1 LEKNQKMSSLAV
13 RLARAVNN
21 GRSKPPAPATR
32 ESLLVS
38 LLYKRATA
46 SRMGADEQ
54 EQLLRAQILW
64 SLPSFDPIERDRSIN
79 AGDVACPNLR

>member
-1 LEKNQKMSSLAV
+1 MSSLSV

-21 GRSKPPAPATR
+21 GRSKPLAPATR
-32 ESLLVS
+32 EALLVN

-46 SRMGADEQ
+46 SRMGADAQ

-64 SLPSFDPIERDRSIN
+64 SLPSFEPIDRSMSVS
-79 AGDVACPNLR
+79 AGDAGCPNLR